1 MYMTSLAKKNQNK
14 KTLEKFSNTNTW
26 TIVWILVAV
35 IIIVGLFVV
44 FTDSGDIFLNTLLL
58 R

>member
-1 MYMTSLAKKNQNK
+1 MTSLTKKNQNK

-26 TIVWILVAV
+26 TIVWILVA
-35 IIIVGLFVV
+35 IIIIIGLFFV
-44 FTDSGDIFLNTLLL
+44 FSDSGDIFLNTLLL

>member
-1 MYMTSLAKKNQNK
+1 MYMTSLAKKNQTK